1 MSDLTELEQ
10 QQRGLAMSDLT
21 ELEQQIGRRGTA
33 TISSD
38 NRGLVR
44 RWLCIK
50 GVQSKSARTL
60 TLSQLR
66 EAYNDISDTT
76 VLEISNVRT
85 YSADSQNDSDQQQPQ
100 HGDDQT
106 MTQTQTTP
114 AKPQNSKTA
123 AITRAIEEALG
134 GFSDGPSLDEA
145 QIIALIK
152 QHAPATR
159 IEITN
164 AGETRKIE
172 GLHHYATKYVTRY
185 LSSGLHVWLAG
196 PAGSGKTSMAIMAAK
211 ALDRKFYSTGSVQS
225 EFRLTGFIDA
235 KGEVVRTPFREAF
248 EHGGVFLWDEIDG
261 SNPNALIAFNQ
272 ALENGVFAFPDGM
285 VEKHPDCVCI
295 AAANTWGA
303 GATAEYVGRTRIDG
317 ATVDRFVQVAVD
329 YDEKMEL
336 AMAGADFED
345 WAKEVQKYRKN
356 ARAAG
361 VRAIIST
368 RAIIKGMTIM
378 RDGGDKKE
386 AIAGLIRR
394 GMDDA
399 TWAKVAA

>member
-1 MSDLTELEQ
+1 
-10 QQRGLAMSDLT
+10 
-21 ELEQQIGRRGTA
+21 
-33 TISSD
+33 
-38 NRGLVR
+38 
-44 RWLCIK
+44 
-50 GVQSKSARTL
+50 
-60 TLSQLR
+60 
-66 EAYNDISDTT
+66 
-76 VLEISNVRT
+76 
-85 YSADSQNDSDQQQPQ
+85 
-100 HGDDQT
+100 
-106 MTQTQTTP
+106 
-114 AKPQNSKTA
+114 
-123 AITRAIEEALG
+123 
-134 GFSDGPSLDEA
+134 
-145 QIIALIK
+145 
-152 QHAPATR
+152 
-159 IEITN
+159 
-164 AGETRKIE
+164 
-172 GLHHYATKYVTRY
+172 
-185 LSSGLHVWLAG
+185 
-196 PAGSGKTSMAIMAAK
+196 MAAK